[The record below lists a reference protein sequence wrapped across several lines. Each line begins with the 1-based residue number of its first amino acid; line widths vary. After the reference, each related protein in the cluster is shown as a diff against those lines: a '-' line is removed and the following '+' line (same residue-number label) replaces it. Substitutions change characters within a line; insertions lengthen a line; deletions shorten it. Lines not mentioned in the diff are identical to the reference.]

1 MSDEENANDPTKTM
15 NLPINEHLYKI
26 EVNDKIIKCQ
36 SITCFC

>member
-26 EVNDKIIKCQ
+26 EVNDETVKRQ
-36 SITCFC
+36 